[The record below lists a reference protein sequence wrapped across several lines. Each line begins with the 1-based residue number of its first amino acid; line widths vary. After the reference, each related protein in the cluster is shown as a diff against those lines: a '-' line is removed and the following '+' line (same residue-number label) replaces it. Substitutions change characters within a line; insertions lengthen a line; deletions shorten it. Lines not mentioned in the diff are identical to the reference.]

1 MDGFLQD
8 DFVGTIRKGMT
19 MEQIDNMVSRQLR
32 MMQEDYEQCQKY
44 EDPNYQGV
52 ELKLKGKFEKDEFE
66 DGTHF
71 KDDKEAVDQSKQND
85 KQKDNV
91 IDNQK
96 EENITKKDESAK
108 QVKSEDNQNEDEEEE
123 DDDNRCVEDYYQPL
137 DNDADQNEDD
147 EEEDWSEFQKE
158 EDFKDLPP
166 ERDPRKKEIDVEKI
180 KQIMSSFTLKPPS
193 WAQDKNIWEQKVKC
207 LINDIS
213 Q

>member
-19 MEQIDNMVSRQLR
+19 MEQIDSMVSRQLK

-52 ELKLKGKFEKDEFE
+52 ELKLQGKFEKSELE
-66 DGTHF
+66 DGTQF
-71 KDDKEAVDQSKQND
+71 KDDKEADQSKQND
-85 KQKDNV
+85 NQKDSTE
-91 IDNQK
+91 DNKK
-96 EENITKKDESAK
+96 EENISKKEESVK

-123 DDDNRCVEDYYQPL
+123 NDDDNRCVEDYYQPL

-180 KQIMSSFTLKPPS
+180 KQIMNSFTLKPPS

>member
-52 ELKLKGKFEKDEFE
+52 ELKLQGKFEKNELE
-66 DGTHF
+66 DGTQF
-71 KDDKEAVDQSKQND
+71 KDDKETINQSKQNENL
-85 KQKDNV
+85 KENIEDNKNEEN
-91 IDNQK
+91 IKK
-96 EENITKKDESAK
+96 EENAK
-108 QVKSEDNQNEDEEEE
+108 QVKNEDNQNEDEEEE

-137 DNDADQNEDD
+137 DNDADQNEEDE

-180 KQIMSSFTLKPPS
+180 KQIMNSFTLKPPS